1 LARFGWLIS
10 VIGINNSDCIRIE
23 KGAISIP
30 KVGKVPIVLHRKLAS
45 KIKTATVQLKYGKWY
60 ISLTQEIECK
70 SSKQV
75 LSSIFGHDINS
86 QYTVVG
92 SNDWYVKN
100 PKVLKNYQQN

>member
-1 LARFGWLIS
+1 VSFKQKKLHNDSFRC
-10 VIGINNSDCIRIE
+10 VNNSDCIRIE

-30 KVGKVPIVLHRKLAS
+30 KVGKVPIVLHQKLAS

-86 QYTVVG
+86 NTPSLVQMIG
-92 SNDWYVKN
+92 M
-100 PKVLKNYQQN
+100 